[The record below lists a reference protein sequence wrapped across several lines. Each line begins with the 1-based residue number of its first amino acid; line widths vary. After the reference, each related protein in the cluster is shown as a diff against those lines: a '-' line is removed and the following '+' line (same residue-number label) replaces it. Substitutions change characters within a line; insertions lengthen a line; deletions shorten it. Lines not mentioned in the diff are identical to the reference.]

1 MLSGNFDGSERDH
14 FFQGVSLP
22 SNSTAERDGPKAR
35 LLPARPAPFS
45 RNTMA
50 TRRTR
55 RSKSLAAQSIELGV
69 AVPQVVAHRVARMV
83 IAGASPSARDRAEL
97 QRMGTEKIAAL
108 NEAWNAMA
116 VQAIRENQKL
126 ALSFMQSFW
135 FPWVR
140 PRSSVK
146 SASRRL
152 NSAALGI
159 LGKGM
164 APVRRRAVANAKR
177 LGRAK
182 RR

>member
-1 MLSGNFDGSERDH
+1 
-14 FFQGVSLP
+14 
-22 SNSTAERDGPKAR
+22 
-35 LLPARPAPFS
+35 
-45 RNTMA
+45 MA

-83 IAGASPSARDRAEL
+83 VAGASPSARDRGEL
-97 QRMGTEKIAAL
+97 HRMGTEKIAAL

-116 VQAIRENQKL
+116 VQAIREHQKL
-126 ALSFMQSFW
+126 ALSFMQSLW

-146 SASRRL
+146 SASRQL
-152 NSAALGI
+152 NNAALGI

-164 APVRRRAVANAKR
+164 APIRRRGVANAKR